1 MSTALQISRV
11 KNWPLAVKFS
21 LGSAVAL
28 IFMVVLG
35 AVGIFTLNSSRD
47 NIGIVL
53 TNDVPT
59 VVSLSNLKTDL
70 YRIEGDVYKM
80 VTNKEAQVEDFDTLA
95 ASERIQ
101 ADIDL
106 IVQSLTTIKSESNS
120 DTAVG
125 KIDEIIKGLELLK
138 GQVGVFSELLDFGV
152 SALVDGLS
160 QFQQDTLSLVQK
172 MEQIADSAVEIAEDR
187 GKKVDEEVSETTT
200 FYIGLSIL
208 SFLGVIIATFF
219 VGRNTIVTIQGIA
232 DTTSKLAN
240 GERDL
245 DLAELER
252 NDELGAIVDA
262 LHVFRDNLEQSS
274 KLEAEQQVLQEKALA
289 DEERQ
294 RVVAREREEQERQR
308 DIERAQQTEE
318 ERRQSMNKL
327 AHDFDASLNVSVSRA
342 MSATDEVQQ
351 HADDLQER
359 AKDNVDLSH
368 EILHGT
374 QAVSGN
380 IQAAASATEELQQSI
395 NEIARQTESASSS
408 VNSAVK
414 QSGQAS
420 NLVNNLAES
429 ADEIAQIIAL
439 INDIAEQTN
448 LLALNAT
455 IEAARAGDAGKGF
468 AVVASEV
475 KNLATQT
482 AQATQNISDKVN
494 SIQSNTKG
502 VVTAIT
508 ETTGM
513 IDDIESVTTTI
524 TSAVNEQLAATSEIA
539 RTVAEAAG
547 GTITFGTQV
556 EDLNKAAERNG
567 TAASTMLDNVSLLRA
582 SLGQLEKGAN
592 TFVNQMKT

>member
-1 MSTALQISRV
+1 MDTALQIGRV

-28 IFMVVLG
+28 IFMIILG

-59 VVSLSNLKTDL
+59 VVRLNNLKTDL
-70 YRIEGDVYKM
+70 YRIEGNVYKM
-80 VTNKEAQVEDFDTLA
+80 VTNKEAQVDGFDTIV
-95 ASERIQ
+95 ASESIQ
-101 ADIDL
+101 ADINL
-106 IVQSLTTIKSESNS
+106 IVQSLNAIKNDDNS
-120 DTAVG
+120 GITVAKV
-125 KIDEIIKGLELLK
+125 DEIIQGLELLK

-172 MEQIADSAVEIAEDR
+172 MEQIAGDAVEIAENR
-187 GKKVDEEVSETTT
+187 GEKVNEEVSETTT
-200 FYIGLSIL
+200 FYIGLTVL
-208 SFLGVIIATFF
+208 SFIGVIVATFF
-219 VGRNTIVTIQGIA
+219 VGRNTIVTIQQIA

-240 GERDL
+240 GEQDL
-245 DLAELER
+245 DLAELGR
-252 NDELGAIVDA
+252 KDELGAIVDA
-262 LHVFRDNLEQSS
+262 LHIFRDNLEQSS
-274 KLEAEQQVLQEKALA
+274 RLEAEQKALQEKALA
-289 DEERQ
+289 DDERQ
-294 RVVAREREEQERQR
+294 RIVEREREEQERQR
-308 DIERAQQTEE
+308 EIERAQQTEE

-327 AHDFDASLNVSVSRA
+327 AQDFDASLNVSVSKA

-351 HADDLQER
+351 HADDLQGR

-368 EILHGT
+368 EIQEGT
-374 QAVSGN
+374 QTISGN
-380 IQAAASATEELQQSI
+380 IQAAASATEELQHSI

-408 VNSAVK
+408 VSSAVQ

-420 NLVNNLAES
+420 SLVNTLAES

-482 AQATQNISDKVN
+482 AQATQNISEKVN
-494 SIQSNTKG
+494 SIQSSTKG

-524 TSAVNEQLAATSEIA
+524 TAAVNEQLAATSEIA

-547 GTITFGTQV
+547 GTVTFGAQV
-556 EDLNKAAERNG
+556 EDLNKTAEQNG
-567 TAASTMLDNVSLLRA
+567 MAASTMLDNVAMLRV
-582 SLGQLEKGAN
+582 SLGELEQGAN
-592 TFVNQMKT
+592 TFVNQIKA